1 LSAAK
6 GKELNDKIDN
16 LAWLGKFLSLWD
28 ATTWQPISFPLGI
41 PYAYSTWDWFMVE
54 IVWTTNYKPDW
65 SSYTWTAS
73 TTVESWEVAMKD
85 VYIYDWQDWLLQKNT
100 EVTVSFG
107 SLSWQPTDNANLAT
121 ALNAKQNTLATQTA
135 YTSKWSATK
144 VPQITTNTLWQVTW
158 IAEVTITQPT
168 KTSDLTNDSGFITSS
183 SVPTKVSDLT
193 NDSGYLTSAT
203 WVTSVNGSHWDV
215 TVTVP
220 TKTSDLTNDSWFITS
235 SSIPTDYVKTS
246 WNQTINWTKTFG
258 TSPVVPSKTTAA
270 TNSWTVIAT

>member
-1 LSAAK
+1 MNSKYNSRKLRGSN
-6 GKELNDKIDN
+6 ERCIYL
-16 LAWLGKFLSLWD
+16 WLTRLVI
-28 ATTWQPISFPLGI
+28 T
-41 PYAYSTWDWFMVE
+41 
-54 IVWTTNYKPDW
+54 
-65 SSYTWTAS
+65 
-73 TTVESWEVAMKD
+73 
-85 VYIYDWQDWLLQKNT
+85 KNT

-121 ALNAKQNTLATQTA
+121 ALNAKQKNTLATQTA

-193 NDSGYLTSAT
+193 NDSWYLTSAT

-235 SSIPTDYVKTS
+235 SSIPTDYVKNKLKS
-246 WNQTINWTKTFG
+246 DY
-258 TSPVVPSKTTAA
+258 
-270 TNSWTVIAT
+270 